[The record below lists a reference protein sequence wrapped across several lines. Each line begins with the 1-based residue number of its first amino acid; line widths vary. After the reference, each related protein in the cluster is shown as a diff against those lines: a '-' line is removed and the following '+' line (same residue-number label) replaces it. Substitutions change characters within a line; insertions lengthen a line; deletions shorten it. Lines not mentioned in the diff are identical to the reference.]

1 MGIVKV
7 VRPHLVSFLLGLFA
21 ALALAAHAKST
32 SEFQISVTAKGKI
45 EMECSDGCAWE
56 QLSWTCSEDD
66 PSQERTVVF
75 NEYV

>member
-1 MGIVKV
+1 MAIMQV
-7 VRPHLVSFLLGLFA
+7 VRPQRVSFLLGLFA
-21 ALALAAHAKST
+21 ALAFAAHAKST

-66 PSQERTVVF
+66 PSQAPTVVF

>member
-1 MGIVKV
+1 MQV
-7 VRPHLVSFLLGLFA
+7 VRPQLVSFLLGLFA
-21 ALALAAHAKST
+21 ALAFAAHAKST
-32 SEFQISVTAKGKI
+32 SEVQISGTAKGKI

>member
-1 MGIVKV
+1 MAIVKV

-66 PSQERTVVF
+66 PSQEPTVVF

>member
-1 MGIVKV
+1 MAIVKV
-7 VRPHLVSFLLGLFA
+7 VRSHLVSFLLGLFA

-66 PSQERTVVF
+66 PSQEPTVVF